1 MLPPDDGMEQ
11 DHRKRRLGSPVPSS
25 GSAAQKR
32 KLSNLV
38 NSSSSH
44 GGRNGSSPA
53 AAAAAI
59 SGLVTPSTGAF
70 EDDPDETED
79 ENEEAEENALDA
91 ALGLENG
98 FIEVRARNVRG
109 LSLAA
114 NDATTALQE
123 GCTPPA
129 APRSQKRA

>member
-1 MLPPDDGMEQ
+1 MEQ

-44 GGRNGSSPA
+44 GGRNGSSPAA

-98 FIEVRARNVRG
+98 FIEVRAKNVRG

>member
-1 MLPPDDGMEQ
+1 MEQ

-53 AAAAAI
+53 AAAAAAI

-91 ALGLENG
+91 VLGLENG